1 MLELLTS
8 KQELSHE
15 NESHHFSCQ
24 PSHMLNIFT
33 TLICS
38 LSLLS
43 GNWSLFAFLWTSTSS
58 QSTITYKKN
67 LPVFSHFHLMMLVNN
82 IFITFFFTEEPLAGL
97 NKHELSGKKEMY
109 DAETQTEDLQ
119 ENGENPLFHSLLQG
133 LEEIVHTRLTQP
145 RWDESPAPGLPVFE
159 PESPDHSSS
168 ESGLNELG

>member
-1 MLELLTS
+1 MPA
-8 KQELSHE
+8 LSHAQYI
-15 NESHHFSCQ
+15 HYLDLFSKPACRELVTFCIF
-24 PSHMLNIFT
+24 MDLNFI
-33 TLICS
+33 
-38 LSLLS
+38 
-43 GNWSLFAFLWTSTSS
+43 
-58 QSTITYKKN
+58 
-67 LPVFSHFHLMMLVNN
+67 PVNN
-82 IFITFFFTEEPLAGL
+82 NIWKKPSSIQPFWPHDACQQHIHNLFCTEEPLAGL